1 MKLRVT
7 KAPDLKLNLFECR
20 YRDLL
25 QNKVRLQEQ
34 SKLYGKNGNV
44 WPPEFE
50 EEVVRNRRHIETVT
64 LDKQRLEQIVKLK
77 QGSGSQKQE
86 LNEWLRSSFFESAEI
101 VFTTLSSSGLSF
113 FANSKTGFD
122 TLIVDEACQ
131 AVEAA
136 VLIPLQNNISRMVLV
151 GDPQQL
157 PATVIS
163 QEEGADL
170 YQRSLF
176 QRLQVILRIPPST
189 QTGGCSHHLL

>member
-20 YRDLL
+20 YRHLL
-25 QNKVRLQEQ
+25 QDKVRLQEQ

-44 WPPEFE
+44 WPPDFE
-50 EEVVRNRRHIETVT
+50 EEVVRNRRRIETVT

-86 LNEWLRSSFFESAEI
+86 LYEWLRSSFVESAEI